1 MRQLRP
7 AAVLALV
14 LSAAALASGCGA
26 TARHQVQR
34 NPVVLTASQIGT
46 LRQYG
51 RGDTAF
57 GLDLLA
63 ALCRDQPG
71 GNVLLSPVSV
81 ATGLGMAYL
90 GARGATAT
98 AMARVLHLPLPT
110 SGPGL
115 VSGLRA
121 RAALLASLD
130 RPGVTFTTSNRIFA
144 DAALV
149 TNPAFIAALKTS
161 YQAGLRHVPLLS
173 EPETTRR
180 IINATIAAD
189 TAGHIRQLLPPGSL
203 GGRTGWVLTD
213 ALYLKAR
220 WAQPFRH
227 SGTAPGRF
235 ATSASGQVQVQYM
248 NAQGF
253 AKASSAGWTAVA
265 LPYVGDRLSML
276 ALLPP
281 AAGTGGAGGARCPAP
296 SSATVSSLAAQIAA
310 GKTLTAVAL
319 PKITLAGSES
329 LTSLLTALGMGIAF
343 TQRADFGGISADA
356 CCIGFVQHA
365 ATLAV
370 GENGTVASAATAV
383 GVQSTT
389 APAPEAVLRFNRP
402 YLLLIRDSQTGEPLM
417 LAWVANP
424 ARH

>member
-1 MRQLRP
+1 M
-7 AAVLALV
+7 AVLAV
-14 LSAAALASGCGA
+14 VTSAALLASGCGA
-26 TARHQVQR
+26 AARHQVR
-34 NPVVLTASQIGT
+34 SKPVVLTVSQIGT

-51 RGDTAF
+51 QGDTAF
-57 GLDLLA
+57 GLDLLS

-71 GNVLLSPVSV
+71 SNIVLSPVSV

-90 GARGATAT
+90 GARGATAA
-98 AMARVLHLPLPT
+98 AMARVLHLPSPAA
-110 SGPGL
+110 GPGL
-115 VSGLRA
+115 ASGLRA
-121 RAALLASLD
+121 RAALLASLN

-144 DAALV
+144 DPSLV
-149 TNPAFIAALKTS
+149 TKPAFVAALKAS

-173 EPETTRR
+173 APQTARG
-180 IINATIAAD
+180 IINAAVAAD

-203 GGRTGWVLTD
+203 GGSTGWVLTD

-220 WAQPFRH
+220 WAQPFHH
-227 SGTAPGRF
+227 SDTAPGRF

-253 AKASSAGWTAVA
+253 AKASSAGWTAAA

-281 AAGTGGAGGARCPAP
+281 TATAGGASGARCQAP
-296 SSATVSSLAAQIAA
+296 SSATVSSLATQIAA

-319 PKITLAGSES
+319 PKISLAGSES
-329 LTSLLTALGMGIAF
+329 LTSMLTALGMGIAF
-343 TQRADFGGISADA
+343 TARADFSGISPNA

-383 GVQSTT
+383 GVQAAT
-389 APAPEAVLRFNRP
+389 APAPEAVLRFDRP
-402 YLLLIRDSQTGEPLM
+402 YLLLIRDSRTGEPLM

-424 ARH
+424 ASH